1 MEGNG
6 AKRSGTGWRHRLA
19 RGRSAPLAGAVAAI
33 VVFASA
39 LSGSSAASSVR
50 TVGVVVAGERID
62 RGAVVS
68 PSQLR
73 VARLPEQYVPPGS
86 IHDVSKAAG
95 RVLLAGLSP
104 GEVVTENRLARVR
117 AGPVA
122 SLVPRGLRAFAV
134 PTSLPRGAVVPGDR
148 VDVLATF
155 GSGQP
160 HTEIVVESVEILLVL
175 STDHSSRDA
184 GGVGLDAEGAG
195 ASAPSTLV
203 LLVAPEQEQRL
214 AYARAFASLEV
225 AIVPSE

>member
-1 MEGNG
+1 MR
-6 AKRSGTGWRHRLA
+6 KRRPRSSRPYFAASAVLA
-19 RGRSAPLAGAVAAI
+19 VASVVLLHGYLNRAAASAPPAGPAVD
-33 VVFASA
+33 
-39 LSGSSAASSVR
+39 
-50 TVGVVVAGERID
+50 VVVAGERID
-62 RGAVVS
+62 RGAAVS

-73 VARLPEQYVPPGS
+73 VARLPERYVPPGS
-86 IHDVSKAAG
+86 IHDISKAAG

-134 PTSLPRGAVVPGDR
+134 PTSLPHGAVVPGDR
-148 VDVLATF
+148 VDILATF

-160 HTEIVVESVEILLVL
+160 HTETVVEAVEVLLVL
-175 STDHSSRDA
+175 SLDHSPRDD
-184 GGVGLDAEGAG
+184 GGIGLDAEAAG
-195 ASAPSTLV
+195 ASAPTTLV
-203 LLVAPEQEQRL
+203 LLVAPDQEQRL

>member
-1 MEGNG
+1 
-6 AKRSGTGWRHRLA
+6 
-19 RGRSAPLAGAVAAI
+19 VD
-33 VVFASA
+33 
-39 LSGSSAASSVR
+39 
-50 TVGVVVAGERID
+50 VVVAGERID

-73 VARLPEQYVPPGS
+73 VARLPEPYVPPGS
-86 IHDVSKAAG
+86 IHDISKAAG

-134 PTSLPRGAVVPGDR
+134 PTSLPRGAVVAGDR

-155 GSGQP
+155 ASGQP

-175 STDHSSRDA
+175 SSGHSPKDA
-184 GGVGLDAEGAG
+184 GGIGLDAEGAG